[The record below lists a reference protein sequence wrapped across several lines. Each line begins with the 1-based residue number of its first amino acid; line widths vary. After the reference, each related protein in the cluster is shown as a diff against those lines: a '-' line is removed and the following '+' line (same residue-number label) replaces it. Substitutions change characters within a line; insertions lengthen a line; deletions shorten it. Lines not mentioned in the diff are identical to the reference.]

1 MILARGKPV
10 EGLKLRHCW
19 FAQNITQEQYET
31 VVEWFG
37 CKPRQLYG
45 MTETIPAVLT
55 DEIENPNPSSMGL
68 VTSGC
73 LVDIQRPD
81 GSSVEP
87 NEVGEVVVGG
97 EIGINIFNGY
107 LDAPAITKESF
118 RDEWFLTGDRAKRDV
133 DGKFFFDGRR
143 SDVLKVSGENVSIV
157 EVESILSEH
166 PGVLEA
172 AVVGLPDDIRDEVPV
187 AFVVPAPDGG
197 LPSLEDLFEW
207 CEKRLTKA
215 KRPQR
220 ITFLDELPRTS
231 VGKIRKYL
239 LLEEGESNDNTDE

>member
-1 MILARGKPV
+1 
-10 EGLKLRHCW
+10 
-19 FAQNITQEQYET
+19 
-31 VVEWFG
+31 
-37 CKPRQLYG
+37 
-45 MTETIPAVLT
+45 
-55 DEIENPNPSSMGL
+55 
-68 VTSGC
+68 
-73 LVDIQRPD
+73 
-81 GSSVEP
+81 
-87 NEVGEVVVGG
+87 
-97 EIGINIFNGY
+97 
-107 LDAPAITKESF
+107 
-118 RDEWFLTGDRAKRDV
+118 
-133 DGKFFFDGRR
+133 
-143 SDVLKVSGENVSIV
+143 NVSIV

-187 AFVVPAPDGG
+187 AYVVPAPDGG